1 MEMEVII
8 GVAAVFISGAGVGV
22 GVTVF
27 TQWAIRKLT
36 WHPTQ
41 GQQLP
46 PPQGQQLPPPHAS
59 GLRREVEDLTRAV
72 LDLNE
77 RMEFQERLSAGSIES
92 KAKTSG

>member
-41 GQQLP
+41 DRQVS
-46 PPQGQQLPPPHAS
+46 PPQAS
-59 GLRREVEDLTRAV
+59 GLKGEVEDLTRAV